1 MTATRRCV
9 GLAILLAVGIGA
21 ALWLRPPADP
31 VTAPPVQEDE
41 NDDVPPAAN
50 PGFVGIAVCAEC
62 HAKRVDQFHG
72 TRHFHASQPGTDSPG
87 FNAGKG
93 THITRDPNVRFEM
106 SREADGLH
114 AAGIRRTPEG
124 DERIDYRI
132 GLVYGSGG
140 TRDEMYFAWQDN
152 RLVQLPIAWLH
163 PQQQWGNVVDR
174 IEGREVGPNCL
185 ECHTTWAAHVPGSL
199 NEYRPE
205 NLLPGV
211 TCERCHG
218 TGREHVEHHRT
229 HPNAATHAILHPGK
243 MDRERS
249 MDLCAQ
255 CHTNVKRKGVPF
267 GYRPGEPL
275 ADHFRVVRPRFEED
289 AIVGNQVGSLQASKC
304 FQKSEM
310 TCLTCHDPHGAE
322 SSAQVRDAC
331 RKCHDPAA
339 CKEQPRLPAEIRA
352 DCTACHLPKR
362 VWMNVH
368 FHTAGDQYVPVA
380 ARTDHRIGVHPWAA
394 KERRLAWLRTRT
406 DAASRA
412 EADRLA
418 EEIATH
424 WLKEAD
430 QLQRAGRFVAEIGA
444 VREALK
450 LAAGETARTR
460 LQQAITRQ
468 AAFEALKRKVDPRQP
483 EQAVFDLKR
492 VLELRPGYAWAH
504 HRLGSLHAALGN
516 RAEAVANWEA
526 VATNDPED
534 ASGLI
539 QMASMEMI
547 DGRPESAIALLS
559 RADEIDPGHARLHFL
574 WGSAS
579 AKLGRH
585 EEAKLHLA
593 RTLAIQPNHPDA
605 NRLWAEAMRRDGR
618 KAEADRFERKAARLT
633 SEREIDR

>member
-1 MTATRRCV
+1 
-9 GLAILLAVGIGA
+9 LALLLAVGIGA
-21 ALWLRPPADP
+21 ALWLRPTADP
-31 VTAPPVQEDE
+31 VPIRPIQEDE
-41 NDDVPPAAN
+41 SDEVPPAAN

-62 HAKRVDQFHG
+62 HAKRVEQFHG
-72 TRHFHASQPGTDSPG
+72 TRHFHASQAGTDSPG
-87 FNAGKG
+87 FEKGKG
-93 THITRDPNVRFEM
+93 THATRDRNVRFEM
-106 SREADGLH
+106 SRDADGLR
-114 AAGIRRTPEG
+114 AAGIRHTLEG
-124 DERIDYRI
+124 EERIDYRI

-140 TRDEMYFAWQDN
+140 TRDEMYFAWQEN

-163 PQQQWGNVVDR
+163 PRQQWGNVVDR

-199 NEYRPE
+199 NEYRRE
-205 NLLPGV
+205 DLLPGV

-218 TGREHVEHHRT
+218 TGREHVEHHRM
-229 HPNAATHAILHPGK
+229 HPNAAAHAILHPGK
-243 MDRERS
+243 LDRERS

-255 CHTNVKRKGVPF
+255 CHTNVKRKGMPF

-289 AIVGNQVGSLQASKC
+289 AIVGNQVGSLVSSKC
-304 FQKSEM
+304 YQKSEM

-322 SSAQVRDAC
+322 NATQVRDAC
-331 RKCHDPAA
+331 RKCHEPAA

-352 DCTACHLPKR
+352 DCTACHMPKR

-380 ARTDHRIGVHPWAA
+380 ARTDHRIGVHPIAT
-394 KERRLAWLRTRT
+394 KERRLAWLRTRA

-418 EEIATH
+418 EEITAH
-424 WLKEAD
+424 WLKEAG

-450 LAAGETARTR
+450 FSTGDTARTR

-468 AAFEALKRKVDPRQP
+468 AEFEALKRKVDPRQP
-483 EQAVFDLKR
+483 EQAAFDLKR
-492 VLELRPGYAWAH
+492 MLELRPGYAWAH
-504 HRLGSLHAALGN
+504 QRLGSLQATLGN
-516 RAEAVANWEA
+516 RADAVANLEAVAA
-526 VATNDPED
+526 NDPED

-539 QMASMEMI
+539 LLANMELI
-547 DGRPESAIALLS
+547 DGRPERVISVLAK
-559 RADEIDPGHARLHFL
+559 ADEIDPGNARVQFL
-574 WGSAS
+574 WASAS
-579 AKLGRH
+579 IKSGRH

-593 RTLAIQPNHPDA
+593 RTLAIQPNHPEA
-605 NRLWAEAMRRDGR
+605 NRLWSEVLRREGR
-618 KAEADRFERKAARLT
+618 PDEADRFERKSARLKLA
-633 SEREIDR
+633 REIDR